1 MGENLPTGTPGSEGY
16 NLASFSTLSS
26 LSNLYSILRRCLQIR
41 KQEIRALDWDIVL
54 TKDAAKA
61 YRGDKKA
68 MRDFGERQAQVK
80 KWFRRPDPNYFTF
93 GAWLDA
99 MLDQV
104 FVFDALSLYMCPV
117 KGRGMGKGLLGSD
130 LDSLWLVDGETI
142 RPLTGM
148 HGEYPAPPAPSAQQY
163 LYGVPRSDFTQMVDG
178 RDLQEQGI
186 TEADLAAELR
196 SDQLLY
202 LPFTQ
207 RAGTPYGFGL
217 VEQCLIPIMTGLN
230 KQAYQLSFFD
240 ESSVPKAYIS
250 PGDVNMTPNQI
261 RELQLALNA
270 VAGDLGNFFKVTVLP
285 PGSKVIPQKEMQI
298 VDQADEWIA
307 NEVAMTCGVRPTEIG
322 VIPQVSTVASP
333 FAAREMAQA
342 QRSMHDRVDTK
353 PTLKFI
359 TEIFDTI
366 IQIVCGQED
375 MRFLFSGMEEQ
386 ADKSAAVDAGIKQI
400 QSGAISIDEFRDDL
414 GLTPWGYPETQGP
427 IVFTPMGPIPLFQ
440 GVQNALAA
448 QAERQQPQSGAHSA
462 SEGATGKKPKAITQG
477 ANASGRPGSVTERQ
491 ASRGG
496 ALAPQHATGTGA
508 PGRATAGRT
517 GKAASVLDPSGGAGP
532 RCPR

>member
-1 MGENLPTGTPGSEGY
+1 
-16 NLASFSTLSS
+16 
-26 LSNLYSILRRCLQIR
+26 
-41 KQEIRALDWDIVL
+41 
-54 TKDAAKA
+54 
-61 YRGDKKA
+61 
-68 MRDFGERQAQVK
+68 
-80 KWFRRPDPNYFTF
+80 
-93 GAWLDA
+93 
-99 MLDQV
+99 
-104 FVFDALSLYMCPV
+104 
-117 KGRGMGKGLLGSD
+117 
-130 LDSLWLVDGETI
+130 
-142 RPLTGM
+142 
-148 HGEYPAPPAPSAQQY
+148 
-163 LYGVPRSDFTQMVDG
+163 
-178 RDLQEQGI
+178 
-186 TEADLAAELR
+186 
-196 SDQLLY
+196 
-202 LPFTQ
+202 
-207 RAGTPYGFGL
+207 
-217 VEQCLIPIMTGLN
+217 
-230 KQAYQLSFFD
+230 
-240 ESSVPKAYIS
+240 
-250 PGDVNMTPNQI
+250 MTPNQI

-366 IQIVCGQED
+366 IQIVAGQED

-448 QAERQQPQSGAHSA
+448 QAERPAAAVAAPTRPRTGRRGASRRPSRRARTPQAALGASRN
-462 SEGATGKKPKAITQG
+462 GRRQG
-477 ANASGRPGSVTERQ
+477 AGRWPRSTPRAPERRAQPRARACRSLRPARMTGIMRTRLRKTRPGPPGRIRR
-491 ASRGG
+491 ASIVNRAALAELEALTRHIKKGRHITTWEPRHLPGAIMAAIDEDLRKGLTAGAGVRHHRAGRGLAGGG
-496 ALAPQHATGTGA
+496 APKSGSE
-508 PGRATAGRT
+508 AGW
-517 GKAASVLDPSGGAGP
+517 AA
-532 RCPR
+532 